1 MISKIGLTVQ
11 LKGLPRQMEKVP
23 CFDMYF
29 IRVVSLKSRSGQNLL
44 VKCKRGIAL
53 FWLNLWLLMTTSQ
66 TFPFQTK
73 VCLFPPPPKKKNCNT
88 SYHFCGISLSD
99 NVKPKASMWVN
110 TNWVTWVSWTLQLP
124 SFWNWNGQ
132 ILLAAKNI
140 LLGKT
145 FLSTQ
150 VWQRGVIH
158 CNPTP
163 AL

>member
-1 MISKIGLTVQ
+1 MISKIGLLTVQ

-73 VCLFPPPPKKKNCNT
+73 VCLFPPQKKLQ
-88 SYHFCGISLSD
+88 HQLSFLWY
-99 NVKPKASMWVN
+99 K
-110 TNWVTWVSWTLQLP
+110 
-124 SFWNWNGQ
+124 SFWQCETKSIHVGEYQLGNLGELN
-132 ILLAAKNI
+132 LATSIFLKLKWTNLACCQKYIIGKN
-140 LLGKT
+140 LFVYTSLT
-145 FLSTQ
+145 AWCHSL
-150 VWQRGVIH
+150 
-158 CNPTP
+158 
-163 AL
+163 